1 MSGDQEDGLERM
13 ATPVDS
19 EDNPLIWMPECLDC
33 ADISCMICIPHVL
46 TSELQLL
53 YTEPKFWISQL
64 PEAFFVATAH
74 SVTQHHPKVKFCQTV
89 QGTQHFVR
97 MMFKRVTEEDVHYFV
112 PFHDGSE
119 AGHFFL
125 LHFFNNDLYV
135 SDCEVDASQ
144 HVSGK
149 LQREVLSL
157 LEPVAMGFRE
167 ARGPDLKIHFTSNHI
182 LMRRQGDDQCHCGAN
197 VCANLILSL
206 IPLLDSLNV
215 PSEMKTMLERKMK
228 KYRSCWGKQRRLIV
242 IQLLHQF
249 LPNRLE
255 DDHMND
261 ADSASLGD
269 RVSGLSQEKEGLQ
282 VFGVEGFPTEGLVT
296 PSVTLPATG
305 LAKNQIQE
313 ESTVPCKSKERL
325 SIESESEESVGM
337 YKRPQKIQWTRVIE
351 CSDSEE
357 SATSNK
363 SSCKEVSSVL
373 EKLSSPTRHACATSL
388 DKLPSSISLPRHV
401 QTETASSLPS
411 EAAKSISVL
420 SSTVST
426 ITCSDKIPSSISS
439 PTHVKTGCAQKI
451 PVLSPS
457 ATAFNVP
464 SNSEKLNVPSNSG
477 KMPCVISSDPAR
489 SPAATIANNP
499 SESVKL
505 PSFCS
510 SVTSEL
516 SGMAKNVSMTSEAGR
531 ISTGSACRIYGS
543 HSTGQKHVLDD
554 VGISETNERPVG
566 NPHVSTGNISTR
578 TASSLGTTRE
588 DFTSWVDQRLND
600 GTPDNEDAM
609 LREVS
614 RRLHTKRE
622 EYFAFGPGKDRFGGR
637 NDKGE

>member
-19 EDNPLIWMPECLDC
+19 EDIPLIWMPECLDC

-157 LEPVAMGFRE
+157 LEPIAMGFRE

-182 LMRRQGDDQCHCGAN
+182 LMRRKGDDQCHCGAN

-282 VFGVEGFPTEGLVT
+282 VFGVEGFPTEGLLT

-325 SIESESEESVGM
+325 SIESESEESVGV
-337 YKRPQKIQWTRVIE
+337 YKRPQKIPWTRVIE
-351 CSDSEE
+351 RSDSEE

-363 SSCKEVSSVL
+363 SSCKG
-373 EKLSSPTRHACATSL
+373 
-388 DKLPSSISLPRHV
+388 
-401 QTETASSLPS
+401 
-411 EAAKSISVL
+411 
-420 SSTVST
+420 
-426 ITCSDKIPSSISS
+426 DKIPSSISS

-464 SNSEKLNVPSNSG
+464 SNSEKLNVLSNSG
-477 KMPCVISSDPAR
+477 KMPFVISSDPAG

-499 SESVKL
+499 SESAKL

-531 ISTGSACRIYGS
+531 ISTGSARRIYGS
-543 HSTGQKHVLDD
+543 HSTGLKHVLDD
-554 VGISETNERPVG
+554 VGISETNESTVG

-588 DFTSWVDQRLND
+588 DFASWVDQRLND